1 MNGDKGKSGKLMDLE
16 LITVADDND
25 DEVVRL
31 AAQGDDGA
39 FERLVR
45 RHEEHVSRIMWRFSH
60 DEAIHA
66 DLVHEVFVQV
76 YLSLDRFRGDAP
88 FIHWLS
94 ALASRTGLRWW
105 RRQSRDASRHRQLPD
120 DMEDVRAKGDEIGA
134 GPLDAVGELQAML
147 SELNADDRVVL
158 TLMYYE
164 KKNAKEIAALLGWT
178 HTATRMRLSRARKKL
193 QRIAKAHG
201 LSWEE

>member
-1 MNGDKGKSGKLMDLE
+1 MDWE
-16 LITVADDND
+16 WVVATDEND
-25 DEVVRL
+25 EQIVHR
-31 AAQGDDGA
+31 AAQGDEVA
-39 FERLVR
+39 FECLVR
-45 RHEEHVSRIMWRFSH
+45 RHESHVARIMWRFSH
-60 DEAIHA
+60 DEAMHA

-94 ALASRTGLRWW
+94 AIASRTGLRWW
-105 RRQSRDASRHRQLPD
+105 RRQSREAARHCQLPD
-120 DMEDVRAKGDEIGA
+120 EVEDVRAKENGANAATVNAAIG
-134 GPLDAVGELQAML
+134 LQAL
-147 SELNADDRVVL
+147 LAELNDDDRAVL

-193 QRIAKAHG
+193 QRIAKEHG

>member
-1 MNGDKGKSGKLMDLE
+1 MSLE
-16 LITVADDND
+16 LVTSIDDSD
-25 DEVVRL
+25 DQIVHR
-31 AAQGDDGA
+31 AAQGDEKA
-39 FERLVR
+39 FELLVR
-45 RHEEHVSRIMWRFSH
+45 RHQEHVARIMWRFSH
-60 DEAIHA
+60 DEAMHA

-105 RRQSRDASRHRQLPD
+105 RRQSRDASRHCQLPD
-120 DMEDVRAKGDEIGA
+120 DMEDFRAKAD
-134 GPLDAVGELQAML
+134 DAKTDYQSAAADLRAML
-147 SELNADDRVVL
+147 AELNDDDRAVL

-164 KKNAKEIAALLGWT
+164 KKNAKEIASLLGWT

-193 QRIAKAHG
+193 QKVAKAHG

>member
-1 MNGDKGKSGKLMDLE
+1 MGYGKSDTLMDWE
-16 LITVADDND
+16 LVPAADEND
-25 DEVVRL
+25 DQIVHR
-31 AAQGDDGA
+31 AAQGDEGA

-45 RHEEHVSRIMWRFSH
+45 RHEDHVARIMWRFSH
-60 DEAIHA
+60 DEVVHA

-76 YLSLDRFRGDAP
+76 YLSLDKFRGDAP

-105 RRQSRDASRHRQLPD
+105 RRQSRDASRHCQLPD
-120 DMEDVRAKGDEIGA
+120 DMEDVRAKAETPGSGA
-134 GPLDAVGELQAML
+134 AAAVASLQAML
-147 SELNADDRVVL
+147 AELNDDDRAVL

>member
-1 MNGDKGKSGKLMDLE
+1 MDLE
-16 LITVADDND
+16 LVAAVDDND
-25 DEVVRL
+25 DQIVRR
-31 AAQGDDGA
+31 AVQGENGA

-45 RHEEHVSRIMWRFSH
+45 MHEEHVSRIMWRFSH
-60 DEAIHA
+60 DETIHA

-105 RRQSRDASRHRQLPD
+105 RRQSREASRHCQLPD
-120 DMEDVRAKGDEIGA
+120 DMEDIRSKEEDSGVAPSSASVD
-134 GPLDAVGELQAML
+134 LQSML
-147 SELNADDRVVL
+147 AELNENDRAVL

-164 KKNAKEIAALLGWT
+164 KKNAKEIATLLGWT

>member
-1 MNGDKGKSGKLMDLE
+1 MNLGL
-16 LITVADDND
+16 VNAADAND
-25 DEVVRL
+25 DEIVRL
-31 AAQGDDGA
+31 ASQGEDGA

-60 DEAIHA
+60 DETIHA

-76 YLSLDRFRGDAP
+76 YLSLDRFRGEAP

-105 RRQSRDASRHRQLPD
+105 RRQSRDASRHCQLPD
-120 DMEDVRAKGDEIGA
+120 DMEDFRAKKDEAGGESFQAAGD
-134 GPLDAVGELQAML
+134 LQAML
-147 SELNADDRVVL
+147 AELNEDDRAAL

-164 KKNAKEIAALLGWT
+164 KKNAKEIASLLGWT

-193 QRIAKAHG
+193 QRIAKMHG
-201 LSWEE
+201 FSWEE